1 MSDIEQKITILDGF
15 TEPLEEL
22 KDAIKDVYLQND
34 VLTESVKVG
43 KEEFN
48 DFSSNIRTFADD
60 VRNGTIGVKS
70 FNKSVLGLGI
80 TAFDVGNT
88 IRKSIAVSAKGYGSL
103 LKFTFKEQ
111 GKAIREIGQSVKMAG
126 LSFDIFRSKAIPN
139 LKEFASFTKYS
150 VKLLKND
157 LTPQIKHFARLTDMN
172 LMSLKFDMA
181 ESFTTK
187 LKMLDIKQFLVT
199 EKSFLDP
206 MKKSFI
212 AFQGRQQYWF
222 SPIRDNL
229 KELRGNL
236 WIVSK
241 DMQKAFGKLGEAIQ
255 HTSMIAK
262 NSIKA
267 IGKGF
272 LKGIGKAAKGIISDL
287 MLGWVNKASTRLF
300 KAGVNAYKNMFD
312 KMFASIEPYIDRIE
326 EADKMTAMFG
336 ASKAESFNN
345 KMYMWSQ
352 QHGQNAKVVSQL
364 GSKAAYEGI
373 GTKHLDKL
381 LTFADKIS
389 TLSPGKTFEDTASSL
404 IENIKRGHDAG
415 TISQMLGGGQL
426 MERQLRW
433 KGYERALRRGDI
445 DKALEIAEKVAEQAG
460 ITDDKYKEAGE
471 SMAKNFTAI
480 QNITENIRNRFGTEF
495 NKQFAPAIKKIR
507 QFLESEGF
515 QKFINGL
522 TTVVRLIGKG
532 FNKAIEFA
540 IDHIDTLGILL
551 GVAVGTKIFLIV
563 RSMKTWIGLAKF
575 LFPVIKFLLGP
586 LGKILGGMVHL
597 IKTLGIS
604 KALVRAIGASLKRTF
619 LSPIVIAAAAL
630 GGALFL
636 IHKISGVA
644 ETFPSFLAGFGT
656 FLQNAFENLLIML
669 ENVGKFILSI
679 PTRIKMIGPM
689 IRTLIM
695 KFIGWLGDKIMS
707 LNEGLGQKLKDMS
720 ERGIDDADWDRQ
732 EYEHQLQ
739 KYAPR
744 EFIDSMRGVQNAMD
758 NNKTWGDLFKNT
770 GIKGLLEK
778 IDKKLGLTLGIGDE
792 ISTNTNLIKESMEQ
806 EEELRWLKAFSD
818 RQIGSAYNSMTSS
831 TVNTTINGASQQVIM
846 NLGRRDPKS
855 VSPRAKKYA

>member
-1 MSDIEQKITILDGF
+1 MSDVEQRIELLDGF
-15 TEPLEEL
+15 TEPLNDL
-22 KDAIKDVYLQND
+22 KDSIKDVLMQND
-34 VLTESVKVG
+34 LLTESVEQGTKTFKDWGERIKSNLDDIRSTSLSINTLKSSLKLGSEFEPIASIFGEGFKQAG
-43 KEEFN
+43 KEFG
-48 DFSSNIRTFADD
+48 RY
-60 VRNGTIGVKS
+60 
-70 FNKSVLGLGI
+70 
-80 TAFDVGNT
+80 
-88 IRKSIAVSAKGYGSL
+88 KGL
-103 LKFTFKEQ
+103 LKFTLKEQ
-111 GKAIREIGQSVKMAG
+111 GLAVKSIANDMRNVG
-126 LSFDIFRSKAIPN
+126 VI
-139 LKEFASFTKYS
+139 TYS
-150 VKLLKND
+150 
-157 LTPQIKHFARLTDMN
+157 
-172 LMSLKFDMA
+172 
-181 ESFTTK
+181 
-187 LKMLDIKQFLVT
+187 
-199 EKSFLDP
+199 
-206 MKKSFI
+206 
-212 AFQGRQQYWF
+212 G
-222 SPIRDNL
+222 
-229 KELRGNL
+229 
-236 WIVSK
+236 
-241 DMQKAFGKLGEAIQ
+241 
-255 HTSMIAK
+255 
-262 NSIKA
+262 
-267 IGKGF
+267 
-272 LKGIGKAAKGIISDL
+272 ISDL
-287 MLGWVNKASTRLF
+287 TKYTKKYISSVLTLSKGSEAYSVLLRHAWRNFAEESGYALSAIKVHLGDLSKGMQHTVMISKNAAKASASGFKKGLLGGVKYALTGMVVGHMNVAATALF
-300 KAGVNAYKNMFD
+300 KSGVNAYQRMFKKLFD
-312 KMFASIEPYIDRIE
+312 SIEPYIDRIE
-326 EADKMTAMFG
+326 EADKMTALFG

-345 KMYMWSQ
+345 KMYMWAQ

-373 GTKHLDKL
+373 GTQHFDKL
-381 LTFADKIS
+381 MTFADKIA

-415 TISQMLGGGQL
+415 TISQMLGGGQM

-586 LGKILGGMVHL
+586 LGRILGGMFKLVR
-597 IKTLGIS
+597 TLGIS
-604 KALVRAIGASLKRTF
+604 KALIKAIGASLKRSFVT
-619 LSPIVIAAAAL
+619 PIVIAAAVI
-630 GGALFL
+630 GGILFAV
-636 IHKISGVA
+636 HKISGIA

-679 PTRIKMIGPM
+679 PTRIKMIGPI
-689 IRTLIM
+689 IRELIM
-695 KFIGWLGDKIMS
+695 KFVGWLGEKLMS
-707 LNEGLGQKLKDMS
+707 INEEWGQKLMDIS
-720 ERGIDDADWDRQ
+720 ERGLDSAQWDKNTYKL
-732 EYEHQLQ
+732 ELQ

-744 EFIDSMRGVQNAMD
+744 EFIDSMRGVKKAMD
-758 NNKTWGDLFKNT
+758 ETKTWGDFFKRT
-770 GIKGLLEK
+770 GITGLLEK
-778 IDKKLGLTLGIGDE
+778 IDKKLGLSLGIGDD
-792 ISTNTNLIKESMEQ
+792 ISTNTNLIKESMDQ